1 METQSSV
8 HVYLEWI
15 KGRLDEID
23 TTLASLEDGGAKL
36 YGDARAKADRAVAD
50 MHKVRETFGRLM
62 EQQTKAGQETLAQSK
77 EALNNQWALFERSFQ
92 TYVDAAGKEVDVQRA
107 AFEARAAGQ
116 RKAWQ
121 EAIDELHKSAAA
133 FAADR
138 RADLDKAVTQM
149 KTQADAAKVKFDK
162 LYKAKGESWTALKSA
177 LSESRDALD
186 RAYQAAR
193 EAFERAS

>member
-1 METQSSV
+1 METHSSA

-15 KGRLDEID
+15 KGRVDEID
-23 TTLASLEDGGAKL
+23 TTLASLEGCAAKL

-50 MHKVRETFGRLM
+50 MHQVRDTFGRLM
-62 EQQTKAGQETLAQSK
+62 EQQAKVGQETLAQSK

-92 TYVDAAGKEVDVQRA
+92 TYLDAAGKQVDVHRA

-121 EAIDELHKSAAA
+121 EAIDELHKSATA

-138 RADLDKAVTQM
+138 RSDLDEAVSQM
-149 KTQADAAKVKFDK
+149 KTQADAVKVKFDK
-162 LYKAKGESWTALKSA
+162 LYKAKDESWTALKSA

>member
-1 METQSSV
+1 MATQSSM
-8 HVYLEWI
+8 HIFFDWA

-23 TTLASLEDGGAKL
+23 ATLASLETSVGKL
-36 YGDARAKADRAVAD
+36 HADARVRAEPAVAD
-50 MHKVRETFGRLM
+50 MRKARDSFGKLM
-62 EQQTKAGQETLAQSK
+62 KEQAQAGQETLARSK
-77 EALNNQWALFERSFQ
+77 EALDSQWTAFEGSLQ
-92 TYVDAAGKEVDVQRA
+92 AYIDAAGKQIDVQRA

-138 RADLDKAVTQM
+138 RSDLDRAVTQL

-162 LYKAKGESWTALKSA
+162 LYKDRGESWTALKSA

-186 RAYQAAR
+186 RAYQAPH
-193 EAFERAS
+193 EAFKRAS